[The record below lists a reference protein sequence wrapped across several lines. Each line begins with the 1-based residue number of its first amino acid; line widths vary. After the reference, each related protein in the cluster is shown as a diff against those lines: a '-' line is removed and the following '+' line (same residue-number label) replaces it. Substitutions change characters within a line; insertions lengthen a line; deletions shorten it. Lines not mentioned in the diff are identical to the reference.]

1 MRQLRSETT
10 TDAMLNLITHT
21 HAYRD
26 FFEEFV
32 YLISFRILPR
42 SASNTSNDDDD
53 KKQQWAESESN

>member
-1 MRQLRSETT
+1 
-10 TDAMLNLITHT
+10 MLNLITHT

-42 SASNTSNDDDD
+42 SASNTTNDDD
-53 KKQQWAESESN
+53 KKQHWAESESN